1 MPAISVR
8 CVPAFIFQLYNASFT
23 SVKRSNINIQKH
35 ATGIKMPDKVEEK
48 LLILQLSEDSRKI
61 ARLLSNE
68 TSIRILKLLGKRSMS
83 AGDLAD
89 ELKVRLN
96 TLKYN
101 LDSLLEAGL
110 IRVMQI
116 KWSRK
121 GREIKI
127 YEAVEKVIILLP
139 GKKDPETS
147 FMLMKLWKNIPE
159 ILEGQKIPELS

>member
-1 MPAISVR
+1 
-8 CVPAFIFQLYNASFT
+8 
-23 SVKRSNINIQKH
+23 
-35 ATGIKMPDKVEEK
+35 
-48 LLILQLSEDSRKI
+48 
-61 ARLLSNE
+61 
-68 TSIRILKLLGKRSMS
+68 MS

-101 LDSLLEAGL
+101 LDSLLKAGL
-110 IRVMQI
+110 IRVRQV

-139 GKKDPETS
+139 GKKDIETS
-147 FMLMKLWKNIPE
+147 FMEMNFWKSSPE
-159 ILEGQKIPELS
+159 CSDGQKVPELS

>member
-1 MPAISVR
+1 MLKDP
-8 CVPAFIFQLYNASFT
+8 
-23 SVKRSNINIQKH
+23 
-35 ATGIKMPDKVEEK
+35 EEK
-48 LLILQLSEDSRKI
+48 LLILQLSEDCRKI

-68 TSIRILKLLGKRSMS
+68 TSIRILNLLHKRSMS
-83 AGDLAD
+83 AGDLAN
-89 ELKVRLN
+89 ELQMRLN

-110 IRVMQI
+110 IRVRLI

-139 GKKDPETS
+139 GKKY
-147 FMLMKLWKNIPE
+147 PE
-159 ILEGQKIPELS
+159 IPFIFSGYSKVSQKIQMRKRTLD

>member
-1 MPAISVR
+1 MPEN
-8 CVPAFIFQLYNASFT
+8 P
-23 SVKRSNINIQKH
+23 
-35 ATGIKMPDKVEEK
+35 EEK

-68 TSIRILKLLGKRSMS
+68 TSIRILKLLDRRSMS
-83 AGDLAD
+83 AADIAD
-89 ELKVRLN
+89 ELEVRLN

-110 IRVMQI
+110 IRVRQV

-121 GREIKI
+121 GREIKV

-139 GKKDPETS
+139 GKKSPDMSLILT
-147 FMLMKLWKNIPE
+147 MLRQHSLKNPDGSDVSEFSGVYCEPGI
-159 ILEGQKIPELS
+159 

>member
-1 MPAISVR
+1 
-8 CVPAFIFQLYNASFT
+8 
-23 SVKRSNINIQKH
+23 
-35 ATGIKMPDKVEEK
+35 MPDNPEEK

-68 TSIRILKLLGKRSMS
+68 TSIRILKLLDKRSMS

-89 ELKVRLN
+89 ELEVRLN

-101 LDSLLEAGL
+101 LDSLLEAGM
-110 IRVMQI
+110 IRVRQI

-121 GREIKI
+121 GREIKV

-139 GKKDPETS
+139 GKKNPETS
-147 FMLMKLWKNIPE
+147 FMLMKLWQNIPE
-159 ILEGQKIPELS
+159 NLEGTESP